1 LTGSSTSFAT
11 KGSHQTSEYEAPPCA
26 MISAITSDD
35 SYLKAFRGEVM
46 SKQAQEE
53 ANAVAPTRLM
63 R

>member
-1 LTGSSTSFAT
+1 
-11 KGSHQTSEYEAPPCA
+11 